1 MDVDT
6 LSIEDHTK
14 LMKEGK
20 CFRCQKTGH
29 MAVDC
34 PDKGKGRDEPKKL
47 TGADLYTHIRG
58 LFQELDDEGKKEFY
72 RKAEETGF

>member
-1 MDVDT
+1 MDVDA

-34 PDKGKGRDEPKKL
+34 PDKDKMKEEMKKL
-47 TGADLYTHIRG
+47 MGVDLYMHIRG

-72 RKAEETGF
+72 GKAEETGF

>member
-1 MDVDT
+1 
-6 LSIEDHTK
+6 
-14 LMKEGK
+14 
-20 CFRCQKTGH
+20 

-34 PDKGKGRDEPKKL
+34 PDKGKNKEEPKKL

-72 RKAEETGF
+72 GKAEETGF